1 MAVGPVISCR
11 TFWVDILVTGLPE
24 MIQDEEPIP
33 SKFEKEHKHNTEKQ
47 EYIDSKRW
55 VVSS

>member
-33 SKFEKEHKHNTEKQ
+33 SKFEKEHKHITEKQ
-47 EYIDSKRW
+47 EYIDSKR
-55 VVSS
+55 